1 MAVGTLRRVLA
12 LLALVLA
19 VASFVGG
26 APTMLALAIALLA
39 VASLL

>member
-1 MAVGTLRRVLA
+1 MAVDTIRRGLA

-26 APTMLALAIALLA
+26 APTMLAAAIALLA
-39 VASLL
+39 VALVL